1 MYNSINKIDFF
12 YKLKCI
18 IKMSNFPLYE
28 ILKNDKN
35 IIDITSEKKE
45 EIINLIEKDK
55 TCHEIVY
62 VLIKSYQIDND
73 ENETLPYQCKNQKD
87 KYKFNI
93 NRLPENLQIILYKF
107 TQKRKIE
114 FNREKELSK
123 LNI

>member
-1 MYNSINKIDFF
+1 
-12 YKLKCI
+12 
-18 IKMSNFPLYE
+18 MSRFPLYE

-35 IIDITSEKKE
+35 IINITSEKKE

-62 VLIKSYQIDND
+62 VLIKTYQIDND
-73 ENETLPYQCKNQKD
+73 INEKLPYQCKHQKD

-93 NRLPENLQIILYKF
+93 NKLPENLQIILYKF

-114 FNREKELSK
+114 FNRENELSK
-123 LNI
+123 LNV